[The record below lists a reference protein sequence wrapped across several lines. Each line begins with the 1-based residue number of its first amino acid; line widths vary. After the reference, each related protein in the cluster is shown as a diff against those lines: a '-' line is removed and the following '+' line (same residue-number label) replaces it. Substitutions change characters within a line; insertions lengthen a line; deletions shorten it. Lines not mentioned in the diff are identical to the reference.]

1 MYAASASVASVASTL
16 PPTPSFNA
24 NIPIISSAGGTSVA
38 YKDPNSPESI
48 MKATTLL
55 QAQAA
60 VDSTYD
66 VDVSK
71 LDKKKEGFEAF
82 EAFKAFK
89 AFKAFSKRRN
99 DSRILYLFIIFILAV
114 LFFRRKTIGLQSKT
128 WLLVLAAALI
138 VISMFLL
145 QNGR

>member
-1 MYAASASVASVASTL
+1 MSAAATSTL
-16 PPTPSFNA
+16 PPTPSYNPH
-24 NIPIISSAGGTSVA
+24 IPIISSAGGTSVA

-71 LDKKKEGFEAF
+71 LDKKKEGFRGLLR
-82 EAFKAFK
+82 KK
-89 AFKAFSKRRN
+89 SRN
-99 DSRILYLFIIFILAV
+99 DSRILYLFILFILAL
-114 LFFRRKTIGLQSKT
+114 LFFRRKTIGPQSKT
-128 WLLVLAAALI
+128 WLLILAAALI
-138 VISMFLL
+138 VITMFLL

>member
-1 MYAASASVASVASTL
+1 MSAAASTL
-16 PPTPSFNA
+16 PPTPSYNA

-71 LDKKKEGFEAF
+71 LEKIKKKEGF
-82 EAFKAFK
+82 KG
-89 AFKAFSKRRN
+89 FSKRRN
-99 DSRILYLFIIFILAV
+99 DSRILYLFILFILAL
-114 LFFRRKTIGLQSKT
+114 LFFRRKTIGPQSKT
-128 WLLVLAAALI
+128 WLLILAAALI
-138 VISMFLL
+138 VITMFLL

>member
-1 MYAASASVASVASTL
+1 MSASAASTL
-16 PPTPSFNA
+16 PPTPSYNP

-66 VDVSK
+66 VDLSK
-71 LDKKKEGFEAF
+71 LDKKKEGFRAS
-82 EAFKAFK
+82 A
-89 AFKAFSKRRN
+89 KRRN
-99 DSRILYLFIIFILAV
+99 DSRILYLFIVFILAL
-114 LFFRRKTIGLQSKT
+114 LFFRRKTIGPQSKT
-128 WLLVLAAALI
+128 WLLILAAALI
-138 VISMFLL
+138 VITMFLL

>member
-1 MYAASASVASVASTL
+1 MSAAASTL

-24 NIPIISSAGGTSVA
+24 NIPIISSAGGTTAA
-38 YKDPNSPESI
+38 YKNPNSPESI

-55 QAQAA
+55 QAQSA

-71 LDKKKEGFEAF
+71 IDKDKKKEGFRGVLR
-82 EAFKAFK
+82 KK
-89 AFKAFSKRRN
+89 SRN
-99 DSRILYLFIIFILAV
+99 DSRILYLFILFILAI

-128 WLLVLAAALI
+128 WLLILAVALI
-138 VISMFLL
+138 VITMFLL

>member
-1 MYAASASVASVASTL
+1 MSASAAAASTL

-24 NIPIISSAGGTSVA
+24 NIPIISSAGGTTAA

-55 QAQAA
+55 QAQSA

-71 LDKKKEGFEAF
+71 IEKDKKKEGFRGLLR
-82 EAFKAFK
+82 K
-89 AFKAFSKRRN
+89 KRRN
-99 DSRILYLFIIFILAV
+99 DSRILYLFILFILAI

-128 WLLVLAAALI
+128 WLLILAVALI
-138 VISMFLL
+138 VITMFLL

>member
-1 MYAASASVASVASTL
+1 MSAASASAASTL
-16 PPTPSFNA
+16 PPTPSYNP
-24 NIPIISSAGGTSVA
+24 NIPIISSAGGTTAA

-60 VDSTYD
+60 VDSSYD

-71 LDKKKEGFEAF
+71 IKKEKEGFASLR
-82 EAFKAFK
+82 A
-89 AFKAFSKRRN
+89 SGRRRN
-99 DSRILYLFIIFILAV
+99 DSRILYLFILFILAI
-114 LFFRRKTIGLQSKT
+114 LFFRRKTIGPQSKI
-128 WLLVLAAALI
+128 WLLILAAALI
-138 VISMFLL
+138 VITMFLL

>member
-1 MYAASASVASVASTL
+1 
-16 PPTPSFNA
+16 
-24 NIPIISSAGGTSVA
+24 
-38 YKDPNSPESI
+38 

-71 LDKKKEGFEAF
+71 LDKKKEGFKGFRAF
-82 EAFKAFK
+82 G
-89 AFKAFSKRRN
+89 KRRN
-99 DSRILYLFIIFILAV
+99 DSRILYLFIVFILAV
-114 LFFRRKTIGLQSKT
+114 LFFPSRKTISLQSKT
-128 WLLVLAAALI
+128 WLLILAAALI
-138 VISMFLL
+138 VITMFLL

>member
-1 MYAASASVASVASTL
+1 
-16 PPTPSFNA
+16 
-24 NIPIISSAGGTSVA
+24 
-38 YKDPNSPESI
+38 

-71 LDKKKEGFEAF
+71 LDKKEKKEGFKGFRAF
-82 EAFKAFK
+82 G
-89 AFKAFSKRRN
+89 KRRN
-99 DSRILYLFIIFILAV
+99 DSRILYLFIVFILAV

-128 WLLVLAAALI
+128 WLLILAAALI
-138 VISMFLL
+138 VITMFLL

>member
-1 MYAASASVASVASTL
+1 MSASASTL
-16 PPTPSFNA
+16 PPTPSYNA

-71 LDKKKEGFEAF
+71 LEKDKKKEGFRGLLR
-82 EAFKAFK
+82 K
-89 AFKAFSKRRN
+89 KRRN
-99 DSRILYLFIIFILAV
+99 DSRILYLFILFILAV
-114 LFFRRKTIGLQSKT
+114 VFFRRKTIGLQSKT
-128 WLLVLAAALI
+128 WLLILAVALI
-138 VISMFLL
+138 VITMFLL

>member
-1 MYAASASVASVASTL
+1 MSAAASTL
-16 PPTPSFNA
+16 PPTPSYNA

-71 LDKKKEGFEAF
+71 IKKKEGFKGL
-82 EAFKAFK
+82 KAFG
-89 AFKAFSKRRN
+89 KRRN
-99 DSRILYLFIIFILAV
+99 DSRILYLFILFILAL
-114 LFFRRKTIGLQSKT
+114 LFFRRKTIGPQSKT
-128 WLLVLAAALI
+128 WLLILAAALI
-138 VISMFLL
+138 VITMFLL

>member
-1 MYAASASVASVASTL
+1 MSAASIKSTL
-16 PPTPSFNA
+16 PPIPSFNA
-24 NIPIISSAGGTSVA
+24 NIPIISSAGGTAVA

-71 LDKKKEGFEAF
+71 LDKKEKKEGFA
-82 EAFKAFK
+82 ALRA
-89 AFKAFSKRRN
+89 SGRRRN
-99 DSRILYLFIIFILAV
+99 DSRILYLFILFILAV
-114 LFFRRKTIGLQSKT
+114 LFFRRKTIGSQSKT
-128 WLLVLAAALI
+128 WLLILAAALI
-138 VISMFLL
+138 VITMFLL

>member
-1 MYAASASVASVASTL
+1 MSASAASTL
-16 PPTPSFNA
+16 PPTPSYNP

-71 LDKKKEGFEAF
+71 LDKKKEGFR
-82 EAFKAFK
+82 
-89 AFKAFSKRRN
+89 SLGRRRN
-99 DSRILYLFIIFILAV
+99 DSRILYLFILFILAL
-114 LFFRRKTIGLQSKT
+114 LFFRRKTIGPQSKT

-138 VISMFLL
+138 VITMFLL

>member
-1 MYAASASVASVASTL
+1 MSAAAASTL

-24 NIPIISSAGGTSVA
+24 NIPIISSAGGTAVA

-71 LDKKKEGFEAF
+71 LDKKKEGFRGLLR
-82 EAFKAFK
+82 KK
-89 AFKAFSKRRN
+89 SRN
-99 DSRILYLFIIFILAV
+99 DSRILYLFVLFILAI
-114 LFFRRKTIGLQSKT
+114 LFFRKKTIGSQAKT
-128 WLLVLAAALI
+128 WLLILAAALI
-138 VISMFLL
+138 VITMFLL

>member
-1 MYAASASVASVASTL
+1 MSASAASTL
-16 PPTPSFNA
+16 PPTPSYNP

-71 LDKKKEGFEAF
+71 LDKKKEGF
-82 EAFKAFK
+82 K

-99 DSRILYLFIIFILAV
+99 DSRILYLFIVFILAL

-138 VISMFLL
+138 VITMFLL

>member
-1 MYAASASVASVASTL
+1 MSASAASTL

-24 NIPIISSAGGTSVA
+24 NIPIISSAGGTTAA

-55 QAQAA
+55 QAQSA

-71 LDKKKEGFEAF
+71 LDKKKE
-82 EAFKAFK
+82 AFKGFRA
-89 AFKAFSKRRN
+89 SGKRRN
-99 DSRILYLFIIFILAV
+99 DSRILYLFIIFILAL
-114 LFFRRKTIGLQSKT
+114 LFFRRKTINSQSKT
-128 WLLVLAAALI
+128 WLLILAVALI
-138 VISMFLL
+138 VITMFLL